1 MRIKKELFFSKGF
14 IIFTLI
20 LSLLIIGGTYSYFA
34 FTYENDSTI
43 VGNVIGMDMSLD
55 VELIV
60 GDNSGMVPL
69 KDSALNSAING
80 TGGVSAC
87 VDANSNLSCQV
98 YKITLTNNG
107 SPIKDIKGTIEL
119 YAKNG
124 GTYTDLKW
132 RELTNP
138 TTVKEG
144 SIVNGMESSLL
155 AKIDKIEHNEVL
167 TYYIAVYIQETDVDQ
182 RNSNKGD
189 FGGTVTFE
197 TYSDVGTDIIKS
209 SSVMDNISST
219 YVSSDSGIDFAN
231 PSSDTNGKG
240 VYMLSSTKDDLY
252 PIYYYRGAV
261 NNNNVLFANFCWK
274 IVRTTETGG
283 IKLIYNGT
291 QREVV
296 NINSITQDKYTNVT
310 NDSTNPYTYD
320 TDTNKWTST
329 NHTNSATGTIE
340 FSVSEAGDYYLEY
353 SVSSEADYDY
363 AIFYLDGT
371 EKAKVSG
378 TESGT
383 INLGSINSSNVI
395 KVEYTKDSSSSSEN
409 DNVVFSV
416 GTSTGELSMTCDNSG
431 ENSQIGTSAF
441 NSSYNSPAYV
451 GYMYGDTYTYSSK
464 SMGSVT
470 DTYYYGADVTYSGGT
485 YTLTNTI
492 SSNSWSSI
500 YNGGLNNNHYTC
512 LSTGTTCS
520 SVYYIY
526 YTNSS
531 TAYYITLTNGKKVE
545 DALNEMLTN
554 SSNSTSSTIKTTIDT
569 WYSNNLTSYTDKL
582 EDTVWCND
590 RSIGELNGWDPNGGS
605 TRSYLYF
612 SPYTRNVTNKTP
624 SLTCTN
630 AVDKFTVDSSKG
642 NKKLTYPVGLLTAD
656 EMVLGGTSWD
666 GETWDT
672 YLNSGAWYWS
682 AAPYSFDSAY
692 VSGFGLS
699 TDGDLDYGFVS
710 GSSGG
715 VRPSVSLRP
724 GISFSEGTGT
734 VSDPYVVQ

>member
-43 VGNVIGMDMSLD
+43 VGNVVGMDMSLD

-107 SPIKDIKGTIEL
+107 SPIKDLKGTIEL
-119 YAKNG
+119 YAKSG

-209 SSVMDNISST
+209 SSVMDNVSSN

-296 NINSITQDKYTNVT
+296 NINFITQDKYTNVT

-363 AIFYLDGT
+363 ASIF
-371 EKAKVSG
+371 
-378 TESGT
+378 
-383 INLGSINSSNVI
+383 SI
-395 KVEYTKDSSSSSEN
+395 
-409 DNVVFSV
+409 
-416 GTSTGELSMTCDNSG
+416 
-431 ENSQIGTSAF
+431 
-441 NSSYNSPAYV
+441 
-451 GYMYGDTYTYSSK
+451 
-464 SMGSVT
+464 
-470 DTYYYGADVTYSGGT
+470 
-485 YTLTNTI
+485 
-492 SSNSWSSI
+492 
-500 YNGGLNNNHYTC
+500 
-512 LSTGTTCS
+512 
-520 SVYYIY
+520 
-526 YTNSS
+526 
-531 TAYYITLTNGKKVE
+531 
-545 DALNEMLTN
+545 
-554 SSNSTSSTIKTTIDT
+554 
-569 WYSNNLTSYTDKL
+569 
-582 EDTVWCND
+582 
-590 RSIGELNGWDPNGGS
+590 
-605 TRSYLYF
+605 
-612 SPYTRNVTNKTP
+612 
-624 SLTCTN
+624 
-630 AVDKFTVDSSKG
+630 
-642 NKKLTYPVGLLTAD
+642 
-656 EMVLGGTSWD
+656 
-666 GETWDT
+666 
-672 YLNSGAWYWS
+672 
-682 AAPYSFDSAY
+682 
-692 VSGFGLS
+692 
-699 TDGDLDYGFVS
+699 
-710 GSSGG
+710 
-715 VRPSVSLRP
+715 
-724 GISFSEGTGT
+724 
-734 VSDPYVVQ
+734 

>member
-107 SPIKDIKGTIEL
+107 SPIKNLKGTIEL
-119 YAKNG
+119 YAKSG

-329 NHTNSATGTIE
+329 NHTDSATGTIE
-340 FSVSEAGDYYLEY
+340 FSVSEAGDYYLGY
-353 SVSSEADYDY
+353 SVSSEEGYDY

-395 KVEYTKDSSSSSEN
+395 KVE
-409 DNVVFSV
+409 
-416 GTSTGELSMTCDNSG
+416 
-431 ENSQIGTSAF
+431 
-441 NSSYNSPAYV
+441 
-451 GYMYGDTYTYSSK
+451 
-464 SMGSVT
+464 
-470 DTYYYGADVTYSGGT
+470 
-485 YTLTNTI
+485 
-492 SSNSWSSI
+492 
-500 YNGGLNNNHYTC
+500 
-512 LSTGTTCS
+512 
-520 SVYYIY
+520 
-526 YTNSS
+526 
-531 TAYYITLTNGKKVE
+531 
-545 DALNEMLTN
+545 
-554 SSNSTSSTIKTTIDT
+554 
-569 WYSNNLTSYTDKL
+569 
-582 EDTVWCND
+582 
-590 RSIGELNGWDPNGGS
+590 
-605 TRSYLYF
+605 
-612 SPYTRNVTNKTP
+612 
-624 SLTCTN
+624 
-630 AVDKFTVDSSKG
+630 
-642 NKKLTYPVGLLTAD
+642 
-656 EMVLGGTSWD
+656 
-666 GETWDT
+666 
-672 YLNSGAWYWS
+672 
-682 AAPYSFDSAY
+682 
-692 VSGFGLS
+692 
-699 TDGDLDYGFVS
+699 
-710 GSSGG
+710 
-715 VRPSVSLRP
+715 
-724 GISFSEGTGT
+724 
-734 VSDPYVVQ
+734 

>member
-1 MRIKKELFFSKGF
+1 MGIKKELFFSKGF

-43 VGNVIGMDMSLD
+43 VGNVVGMDMSLD

-197 TYSDVGTDIIKS
+197 TYEGVNKAITKDA
-209 SSVMDNISST
+209 VMDNISST

-329 NHTNSATGTIE
+329 NHTDSATGTIE
-340 FSVSEAGDYYLEY
+340 FSVSEAGDYYLGY
-353 SVSSEADYDY
+353 SVSSEEGYDY